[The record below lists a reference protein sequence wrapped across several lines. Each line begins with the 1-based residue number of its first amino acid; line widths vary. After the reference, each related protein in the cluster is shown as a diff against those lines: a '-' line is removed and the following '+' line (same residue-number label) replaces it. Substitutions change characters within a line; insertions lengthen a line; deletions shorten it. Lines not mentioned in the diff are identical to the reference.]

1 MFARAKRDIRAVM
14 ERDPAAKSAWEV
26 FWCSPGLH
34 AIWGH
39 RLAHWFYKHNRTV
52 LARWIAHM
60 NRFFTGV
67 EIHPAAKIAEGFF
80 IDHGM
85 GIVIGET
92 TEIGENVTLYKG
104 VVLGGTGKE
113 DGKRHPT
120 LGHNVVVSSNAI
132 VLGSIKIG
140 NNVKI
145 GAGSVVLKDVPDN
158 CTVVG
163 VPGRVVIQE
172 GEKVNYTDCVEDGD
186 CADPVCEQLD
196 ELTARIAK
204 LEDILNKKN
213 NHELKENSNAD

>member
-1 MFARAKRDIRAVM
+1 MFNRAKKDIKAVM
-14 ERDPAAKSAWEV
+14 ERDPAANSAWET

-39 RLAHWFYKHNRTV
+39 RIAHWFYRHDHKV
-52 LARWIAHM
+52 FARWIAHM

-67 EIHPAAKIAEGFF
+67 EMHPGAQISEGFF

-113 DGKRHPT
+113 NGKRHPT

-132 VLGSIKIG
+132 VLGSINIG
-140 NNVKI
+140 HNVKI

-163 VPGRVVIQE
+163 VPARIVVKD
-172 GEKVNYTDCVEDGD
+172 GERIGVSDCVEDGNFS
-186 CADPVCEQLD
+186 DPICDQLD
-196 ELTARIAK
+196 EMTSRIEA
-204 LEDILNKKN
+204 LEKA
-213 NHELKENSNAD
+213 LKEKEHGN

>member
-1 MFARAKRDIRAVM
+1 T
-14 ERDPAAKSAWEV
+14 SAWET
-26 FWCSPGLH
+26 FLCSPGLH

-39 RLAHWFYKHNRTV
+39 RLAHWFFKHKRYIF
-52 LARWIAHM
+52 ARWIAHM

-67 EIHPAAKIAEGFF
+67 EIHPGAKISEGFF

-92 TEIGENVTLYKG
+92 TEIGKNVTLYKG

-113 DGKRHPT
+113 NGKRHPT

-132 VLGSIKIG
+132 VLGSITIG

-145 GAGSVVLKDVPDN
+145 GAGSVVINDVPDN

-163 VPGRVVIQE
+163 VPGRIVVKD
-172 GEKVNYTDCVEDGD
+172 GSKVDCFDGVEDGI
-186 CADPVCEQLD
+186 CTDPVFEKID
-196 ELTARIAK
+196 ELSARIAD
-204 LEDILNKKN
+204 LEGK
-213 NHELKENSNAD
+213 LKEKENDSKNL

>member
-1 MFARAKRDIRAVM
+1 MFARAKRDIQAVM
-14 ERDPAAKSAWEV
+14 SRDPAAKSGWEV

-39 RLAHWFYKHNRTV
+39 RLAHWFFKHNRII
-52 LARWIAHM
+52 LARWIAHL

-67 EIHPAAKIAEGFF
+67 EIHPGAKIAEGFF

-132 VLGSIKIG
+132 VLGSITIG

-145 GAGSVVLKDVPDN
+145 GAGSVVLNDVPDN

-163 VPGRVVIQE
+163 VPGRVVVQE
-172 GEKVNYTDCVEDGD
+172 GEKVNCSDCVEDGG
-186 CADPVCEQLD
+186 CSDPVFERME
-196 ELTARIAK
+196 ELAARIEMLETEVKAK
-204 LEDILNKKN
+204 TAAK
-213 NHELKENSNAD
+213 

>member
-1 MFARAKRDIRAVM
+1 MFSRAKRDIDAVI
-14 ERDPAAKSAWEV
+14 ERDPAANSRLEV
-26 FWCSPGLH
+26 FLCSPGLH

-39 RLAHWFYKHNRTV
+39 RLAHWFQCRGLKKT
-52 LARWIAHM
+52 ARLISHI
-60 NRFFTGV
+60 NRFMTGV
-67 EIHPAAKIAEGFF
+67 EIHPGARISDGFF

-113 DGKRHPT
+113 QGKRHPT
-120 LGHNVVVSSNAI
+120 IGHNVVVSSNAI
-132 VLGSIKIG
+132 VLGSITIG

-163 VPGRVVIQE
+163 VPGRVVVKD
-172 GEKVNYTDCVEDGD
+172 GERIDDIGEVEDGQFN
-186 CADPVCEQLD
+186 DPVADALD
-196 ELTARIAK
+196 SLTARIEA
-204 LEDILNKKN
+204 LEA
-213 NHELKENSNAD
+213 ELKKEKENHGNQSV

>member
-1 MFARAKRDIRAVM
+1 MFGKIRRDINAVM
-14 ERDPAAKSAWEV
+14 DRDPAANSKLMV
-26 FWCSPGLH
+26 FFCSPGLH

-39 RLAHWFYKHNRTV
+39 RFAHWFYVRKMKG
-52 LARWIAHM
+52 LARFFAHI
-60 NRFFTGV
+60 NRFNTGV
-67 EIHPAAKIAEGFF
+67 EIHPGAQISDGFF

-113 DGKRHPT
+113 SGKRHPT
-120 LGHNVVVSSNAI
+120 IGHNVVISSNAI
-132 VLGSIKIG
+132 VLGSINIG

-163 VPGRVVIQE
+163 VPGRIVVKD
-172 GEKVNYTDCVEDGD
+172 GERIDDIGEVEDGTFN
-186 CADPVCEQLD
+186 DPVAD
-196 ELTARIAK
+196 AIDDLTARIEA
-204 LEDILNKKN
+204 LET
-213 NHELKENSNAD
+213 ELKKEKEKNGNQSV

>member
-1 MFARAKRDIRAVM
+1 MLFKRARRDISAIM
-14 ERDPAAKSAWEV
+14 DRDPAATSRLMV
-26 FWCSPGLH
+26 FFCSPGLH

-39 RLAHWFYKHNRTV
+39 RQAHWFFNHGMKGF
-52 LARWIAHM
+52 ARFIAHL

-67 EIHPAAKIAEGFF
+67 EIHPGAKISDGFF

-113 DGKRHPT
+113 QGKRHPT
-120 LGHNVVVSSNAI
+120 IGHNVVISSNAI
-132 VLGSIKIG
+132 VLGSITIG

-163 VPGRVVIQE
+163 VPGRIVVKD
-172 GEKVNYTDCVEDGD
+172 GERVNAGSEVEDGKFN
-186 CADPVCEQLD
+186 DPVAD
-196 ELTARIAK
+196 AIDALTARVEA
-204 LEDILNKKN
+204 LET
-213 NHELKENSNAD
+213 ELKKEKENQGYPSV